1 MSTSLA
7 FQEDARSERACFD
20 GLILSALVY
29 GEFLASFDKD
39 SFADKWPRRP
49 CYALCAAHSS
59 SPTPPKAR
67 TKILVYSFLCHNP
80 LPLDYIRICGQTQVR

>member
-39 SFADKWPRRP
+39 
-49 CYALCAAHSS
+49 
-59 SPTPPKAR
+59 
-67 TKILVYSFLCHNP
+67 
-80 LPLDYIRICGQTQVR
+80 